1 MTETYYTEY
10 FDQIDPSVYMPY
22 TIASLIIAVLGIA
35 GLWMMFTKA
44 GVAGWKAIIPIYNIV
59 ILFKIIGLN
68 PWLVLLYL
76 TAVIPVVGWFVTLG
90 LAIVVASKTSTA
102 FGHAGGYAIGLFF
115 LTPIFY
121 MILGF
126 GNSEYKLNN

>member
-10 FDQIDPSVYMPY
+10 FDQIDPSVYVPY
-22 TIASLIIAVLGIA
+22 TIASIIIAVLGIA

-59 ILFKIIGLN
+59 VLFKIIGLN

-76 TAVIPVVGWFVTLG
+76 VSIVPIIGWFVTLA
-90 LAIVVASKTSTA
+90 LSIVVASKTSNA
-102 FGHAGGYAIGLFF
+102 FGHAVGYAIGLFF

-126 GNSEYKLNN
+126 GSSEYKLSE